1 MVDFLAVTAS
11 IAFVAAVAW
20 VGFDLGENPKELKM
34 TDEDL

>member
-11 IAFVAAVAW
+11 LVFVAVVAW
-20 VGFDLGENPKELKM
+20 VGLDFGKDPKELKM